1 MFAGFFHWDD
11 NTYKPRMQSDISL
24 EEVRECLLRSGYVME
39 SRIVERLHANNF
51 FVEPNVA
58 HKDPRTGKSREVDL
72 VAEPIYA
79 NSVNQCV
86 ARTKFVLEAINN
98 RFPVVLMTERH
109 STPNAD
115 FESYLKFGTTPV
127 DLCPDLDVYELKK
140 ADWEN
145 LYSQYCQVT
154 RKKDGKELMASHP
167 DDMYSSLLKLAEY
180 TEETLLEFNN
190 FATEDSGTFWRMF
203 FYHPIL
209 VVSEQLLVARLTEHG
224 DLHLE
229 DAQIARLEF
238 NWHDGELP
246 KTTIIEVIRED
257 HLITR
262 LQEINEI
269 DRHITA
275 RLGAA
280 RGPVPEDPIPF

>member
-1 MFAGFFHWDD
+1 MP
-11 NTYKPRMQSDISL
+11 TDISL
-24 EEVRECLLRSGYVME
+24 EEIRECLLRSGYVME

-72 VAEPIYA
+72 VAEPKYGG
-79 NSVNQCV
+79 SVNQCS
-86 ARTKFVLEAINN
+86 ARTKFILEAINN

-115 FESYLKFGTTPV
+115 FESYLKFATTP
-127 DLCPDLDVYELKK
+127 PDLALDLDPYDMKK

-154 RKKDGKELMASHP
+154 QKKDGKELMASHP

-180 TEETLLEFNN
+180 TEDALLKFRN
-190 FATEDSGTFWRMF
+190 FAEEDSGNFWRMF

-209 VVSEQLLVARLTEHG
+209 VVSGQLLLARLTEHG
-224 DLHLE
+224 DLCLDE
-229 DAQIARLEF
+229 AEIARLEF

-246 KTTIIEVIRED
+246 KTTVIEVIRED
-257 HLITR
+257 YLVPR
-262 LQEINEI
+262 LKQIIEI
-269 DRHITA
+269 DRQISSKM
-275 RLGAA
+275 GEE
-280 RGPVPEDPIPF
+280 RGPVPDDPIPF